1 MKACWLRFV
10 FPDRANGSSEQSND
24 TKKPIELVR
33 FLCVLVV
40 VVEGG
45 LAASRGMA
53 VTRTR
58 TKHGKWESGL
68 FLVSK
73 GEKERKKQKTCCSI
87 QSPQRNNKGEASE
100 KLNVVWNVSTRRAR
114 SG

>member
-1 MKACWLRFV
+1 M
-10 FPDRANGSSEQSND
+10 
-24 TKKPIELVR
+24 
-33 FLCVLVV
+33 VV

-73 GEKERKKQKTCCSI
+73 GEKKEKQKDVLFDSI
-87 QSPQRNNKGEASE
+87 APAK
-100 KLNVVWNVSTRRAR
+100 
-114 SG
+114 